1 MDLIIYLYP
10 NFKVIFCDS
19 ALSIK
24 MSYRLRDRWKIYKHI
39 QKQKTKKYEPITY
52 RCKSW
57 FGKDGG
63 TRDQIANILW
73 IIEKAKEFH
82 EKNIYFCFIDYSKDS
97 DCVNHRKLWKILQ
110 EMGIP
115 DHLSCLLRNLH
126 ADQEQQFE
134 LDVEKRTGSKL
145 GKEYTKA
152 VYCHPAYLTSIQS
165 TSCGISGWMN
175 HKLESSLQG

>member
-24 MSYRLRDRWKIYKHI
+24 MSYRLRDRWKLYKHI
-39 QKQKTKKYEPITY
+39 KNKYEPITY

-82 EKNIYFCFIDYSKDS
+82 EK
-97 DCVNHRKLWKILQ
+97 
-110 EMGIP
+110 
-115 DHLSCLLRNLH
+115 
-126 ADQEQQFE
+126 
-134 LDVEKRTGSKL
+134 T
-145 GKEYTKA
+145 
-152 VYCHPAYLTSIQS
+152 S
-165 TSCGISGWMN
+165 TSASLTILKTLTVWITGNCGKFFKKWEYQTTFPVSWETCMQIKSNSLNWMWKN
-175 HKLESSLQG
+175 RLVPNWEKSTPRLYIVTLLI